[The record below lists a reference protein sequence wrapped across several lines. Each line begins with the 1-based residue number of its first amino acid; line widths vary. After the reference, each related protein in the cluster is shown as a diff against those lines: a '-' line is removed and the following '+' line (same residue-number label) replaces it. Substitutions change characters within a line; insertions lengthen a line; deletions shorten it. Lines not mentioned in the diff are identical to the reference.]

1 MDYGKV
7 EGVSKSVSRLVQGT
21 VMFSLEELEASIDL
35 LDEVLELG
43 CNSFDTAHVYAGGQA
58 ERVLGEWMERRGNRE
73 EVFILSKGAHH
84 NADRKRVTTFD
95 IMSDLSDSL
104 ARLKTDYI
112 DLYLLHR
119 DDPDVPVGLIVETL
133 NEHREAGRIHAFGG
147 SNWTT
152 DRIAQ
157 ANAYADSKGITR
169 FAASSPNFSLAEQV
183 EEPWAGCLSL
193 SGPQGEEARRWYSD
207 CQMPVFTWSTLAQG
221 FFAGRLRRENFEEME
236 EELSSS
242 CVHAYCYDQNFDR
255 LDRAYRLAEEKGK
268 TVPQIA
274 LAFVLNQPLN
284 IHTLIGCASGDELRA
299 NLEALEIGLTREEI
313 EWLDLRRDER

>member
-1 MDYGKV
+1 MEYGNV
-7 EGVSKSVSRLVQGT
+7 EGVSKPVSRLVQGT
-21 VMFSLEELEASIDL
+21 VMLSSEELEAGLDL
-35 LDEVLELG
+35 LDQVFELG

-84 NADRKRVTTFD
+84 NADRNRVTTFD

-104 ARLKTDYI
+104 ARLRTDYI

-119 DDPDVPVGLIVETL
+119 DDPDVPVGTIVETL
-133 NEHREAGRIHAFGG
+133 NEHVEAGRIHATGG
-147 SNWTT
+147 SNWTP
-152 DRIAQ
+152 DRIEQ
-157 ANAYADSKGITR
+157 ANAFADSKGITR

-193 SGPQGEEARRWYSD
+193 SGPQGEDAREWYAREK
-207 CQMPVFTWSTLAQG
+207 MPVFTWSTLAQG
-221 FFAGRLRRENFEEME
+221 FFAGKLRRDNFEEMK
-236 EELSSS
+236 EELPTS
-242 CVHAYCYDQNFDR
+242 CVHAYCYDQNFER
-255 LDRAYRLAEEKGK
+255 LDRAYELAAEKGK

-299 NLEALEIGLTREEI
+299 NMVALEIDLSLEEI
-313 EWLDLRRDER
+313 EWLDLRRDKR

>member
-1 MDYGKV
+1 MEYGNV
-7 EGVSKSVSRLVQGT
+7 AGVNKKISRLVQGT
-21 VMFSLEELEASIDL
+21 VMLSTGEMEASVDL
-35 LDEVLELG
+35 LDEVFELG

-104 ARLKTDYI
+104 ARLRTDYI

-119 DDPDVPVGLIVETL
+119 DDPDVPVSTIVDTL
-133 NEHREAGRIHAFGG
+133 NEHREAGRFNAFGG

-152 DRIAQ
+152 ERIAE
-157 ANAYADSKGITR
+157 ANAYAESKGVTG

-193 SGPQGEEARRWYSD
+193 SGLQGEAARKWYGANE
-207 CQMPVFTWSTLAQG
+207 MPVFTWSTLAQG
-221 FFAGRLRRENFEEME
+221 FFAGKLCRENFEEMKA
-236 EELSSS
+236 ELPGS
-242 CVHAYCYDQNFDR
+242 CVSAYCHEQNFDR
-255 LDRAYRLAEEKGK
+255 LDRARELAEEKGK
-268 TVPQIA
+268 SVPQIA

-284 IHTLIGCASGDELRA
+284 IHTLIGCASGNELRA
-299 NLEALEIGLTREEI
+299 NMEALEIDLSQEEI
-313 EWLDLRRDER
+313 AWLDLKQDKR